1 MDNKPPVDRSMF
13 IPIFIG
19 FASVIG
25 ICLVLFAARLGA
37 SRGDVQSTETA
48 TPVKYQL
55 IGTEPGVALP
65 TEAPLVTGLA
75 SDTPTA
81 TAILLPPTLTS
92 TAAISTP
99 IVQPR
104 ATNTSASA
112 SPTALVL
119 NATYDDVDFI
129 LNYTGNW
136 IAQSGVTGTY
146 KNTLHISSTIGDSV
160 QISFVGQKIHIVY
173 QAGPSLGT
181 VAIRLDNADFTLEQ
195 SEPTTGIS
203 EWESPV
209 LVLSS
214 HSVTITHISGG
225 SVNIDA
231 IEVID
236 LSTPT
241 PTVTVTPTP

>member
-1 MDNKPPVDRSMF
+1 M
-13 IPIFIG
+13 
-19 FASVIG
+19 
-25 ICLVLFAARLGA
+25 
-37 SRGDVQSTETA
+37 
-48 TPVKYQL
+48 
-55 IGTEPGVALP
+55 
-65 TEAPLVTGLA
+65 
-75 SDTPTA
+75 
-81 TAILLPPTLTS
+81 
-92 TAAISTP
+92 
-99 IVQPR
+99 
-104 ATNTSASA
+104 
-112 SPTALVL
+112 
-119 NATYDDVDFI
+119 DFI
-129 LNYTGNW
+129 LNYTGKW